1 MKAHGKTFVVTGGGS
16 GIGRELVLQLARKG
30 ARIIIADVDAAGM
43 EETKRLAQS
52 HSAAIYPY
60 TLDLSD
66 SHAIDVFA
74 ARILTEHGA
83 VDGLI
88 NNAGIIQPFVPLN
101 DLATDKAE
109 YIMRVNFYGT
119 FHLIKLLL
127 PHLLT
132 RPEAHIVN
140 ISSMGAFIPFPGQTI
155 YGASKAA
162 VKLLTEGLYAE
173 LLQTSVRVTL
183 VMPGAVD
190 TKIMEH
196 SGVSISKEALAGM
209 EKAPRLPASK
219 AAECIIEAMENN
231 QPRLVLGSDA
241 RFLDIFSRF
250 FPTRSIRYIVKKMLV
265 K

>member
-30 ARIIIADVDAAGM
+30 ARIIIADIDTAGM

-52 HSAAIYPY
+52 HSAAVYPY

-66 SHAIDVFA
+66 SHAIGVFA

-132 RPEAHIVN
+132 RTEAHIVN

-209 EKAPRLPASK
+209 EKASRLPASK